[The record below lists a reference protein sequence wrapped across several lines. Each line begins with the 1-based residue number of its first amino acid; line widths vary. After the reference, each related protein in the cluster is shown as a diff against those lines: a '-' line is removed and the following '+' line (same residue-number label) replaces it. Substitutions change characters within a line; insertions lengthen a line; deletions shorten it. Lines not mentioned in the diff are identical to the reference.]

1 MTVWQN
7 TRVFLTGH
15 TGFKGGWL
23 SLCLHE
29 AGAHVSGYALPPES
43 EPNLFAAAD
52 IGRVVEGR
60 LADIRDLPALTE
72 SMSRSEAEVVFHL
85 AAQPLVRRGY
95 ADPIET
101 YSTNVM
107 GTAHV
112 LEAARLCE
120 SVRAVVVVTTDKCY
134 KNREWTWGYRE
145 NDRLGG
151 DDPYTSSKACAELVT
166 HAYRRAFTGP
176 GGRKLL
182 MATVRSGN
190 VIGGGDWA
198 DDRLIP
204 DAVRAFSAGD
214 VLLVRNPHAV
224 RPWQHVLEPLSGY
237 ITLAEKLLDGEAGAA
252 DAFNFGPAPENAQS
266 VQEVINAVTTL
277 WGGGEWKHDV
287 GIHPLETRYLSI
299 DGTKA
304 MKTLG
309 WRPRLSLTTT
319 LKMTI
324 EWYKAHRMGA
334 NMNQVSREQI
344 NAYKKTQKRHT

>member
-1 MTVWQN
+1 MTVWQDK
-7 TRVFLTGH
+7 RVFLTGH

-29 AGAHVSGYALPPES
+29 AGARVFGYSLPPES

-52 IGRVVEGR
+52 VSRIVEGTM
-60 LADIRDLPALTE
+60 ADIRDLPALTE
-72 SMSRSEAEVVFHL
+72 SLSRSEAEVVFHL

-95 ADPIET
+95 ADPIAT

-112 LEAARLCE
+112 LEAARQCE
-120 SVRAVVVVTTDKCY
+120 RVRAVVVVTTDKCY
-134 KNREWTWGYRE
+134 ENREWTWGYRE

-176 GGRKLL
+176 AGRTLL
-182 MATVRSGN
+182 IATVRSGN

-204 DAVRAFSAGD
+204 DAVRAFSARE

-237 ITLAEKLLDGEAGAA
+237 IALAEKLLNGEEETA

-277 WGGGEWKHDV
+277 WGGGQWKHDD
-287 GIHPLETRYLSI
+287 GIHPPETRFLSL
-299 DGTKA
+299 DSTKA
-304 MKTLG
+304 MKALN
-309 WRPRLSLTTT
+309 WHPMLNLTTT

-334 NMNQVSREQI
+334 NMNQVSREHVY
-344 NAYKKTQKRHT
+344 AYKKTQEQNT